1 MKKLAITLVLAL
13 ATVTGLA
20 GVSAASHGSV
30 VLAEPCCKTH

>member
-13 ATVTGLA
+13 AALTGLA
-20 GVSAASHGSV
+20 GVSAASAGSV